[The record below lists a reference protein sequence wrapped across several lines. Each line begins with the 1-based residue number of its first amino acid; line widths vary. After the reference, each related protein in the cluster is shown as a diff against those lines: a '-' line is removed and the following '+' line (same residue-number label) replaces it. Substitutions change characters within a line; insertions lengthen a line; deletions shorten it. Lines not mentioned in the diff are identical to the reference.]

1 MNQTKLLSSNPD
13 RLDLLFES
21 EQFSE
26 VLSPV
31 VQPQAIIDEQ
41 QIDHLLIQ
49 IGCHSNRPASLS
61 KLRTLMSSFLVQ
73 AQRLANRVQRK
84 SGQMVIGWPH
94 DEAYWRTRSEVGYK
108 ISIALREALLESG
121 WITHH
126 KQATINLYHGE
137 SNCNGY
143 LIADFVPE
151 LAHGIAFQSSE
162 LTYPTKSSARETKGK
177 KVTNEALD
185 KRTTALWE
193 LWELWKSKPL
203 TLGDLKMWRATRSF
217 SNKELTRG
225 GRFFGPWTSMN
236 KERERL
242 KCTIGGYPVAEVDVS
257 GMYPTLLCA
266 ITGHVPFKT
275 RFKDPYFIE
284 GIEREEVKTVVTSAI
299 GGGTSNQRTLTDL
312 MRKSG
317 LTQQRLT
324 EIRRIILPKFECL
337 RSLKKGVLDSEALA
351 YHETE
356 ILMRVVERLNRPIFI
371 LHDCLIC
378 KADEALEVGKEVQK
392 EFVQYCIEMD
402 WRPISP
408 AFTIE
413 RDGKD
418 KLQVSGERS
427 PFYKQQD
434 AK

>member
-193 LWELWKSKPL
+193 LWKSKPL

-242 KCTIGGYPVAEVDVS
+242 KCTIGGSAVAEVDVS

-284 GIEREEVKTVVTSAI
+284 GIEREEVKTVLTSAI
-299 GGGTSNQRTLTDL
+299 GGGTANQKTLTDL

-317 LTQQRLT
+317 LTQKRLT
-324 EIRRIILPKFECL
+324 EIRRVILPKFGFL

-378 KADEALEVGKEVQK
+378 KAEEALEVGKEMQK
-392 EFVQYCIEMD
+392 EFVRYCVEND
-402 WRPISP
+402 
-408 AFTIE
+408 
-413 RDGKD
+413 
-418 KLQVSGERS
+418 
-427 PFYKQQD
+427 
-434 AK
+434 

>member
-49 IGCHSNRPASLS
+49 IGFHSNRPASLS

-185 KRTTALWE
+185 KRTIA

-284 GIEREEVKTVVTSAI
+284 GIEREEVKTVLTSAI
-299 GGGTSNQRTLTDL
+299 GGGTANQKTLTDL

-317 LTQQRLT
+317 LTQKRLT
-324 EIRRIILPKFECL
+324 EIRRVILPKFGFL

-356 ILMRVVERLNRPIFI
+356 ILMRVIERLNKPIFI

-378 KADEALEVGKEVQK
+378 KAEEALEVGKEMQK
-392 EFVQYCIEMD
+392 EFVQYCVENN

-418 KLQVSGERS
+418 KQQVSGERS
-427 PFYKQQD
+427 PFYKH
-434 AK
+434 

>member
-1 MNQTKLLSSNPD
+1 
-13 RLDLLFES
+13 
-21 EQFSE
+21 
-26 VLSPV
+26 
-31 VQPQAIIDEQ
+31 
-41 QIDHLLIQ
+41 
-49 IGCHSNRPASLS
+49 
-61 KLRTLMSSFLVQ
+61 MSSFLVQ

-185 KRTTALWE
+185 KRTIA

-284 GIEREEVKTVVTSAI
+284 GIEREEVKTVLTSAI
-299 GGGTSNQRTLTDL
+299 GGGTANQKTLTDL
-312 MRKSG
+312 MRKFG
-317 LTQQRLT
+317 
-324 EIRRIILPKFECL
+324 FL

-413 RDGKD
+413 RDGRD

-427 PFYKQQD
+427 PFYKQED

>member
-13 RLDLLFES
+13 RLDHLFTS
-21 EQFSE
+21 VQFSE

-31 VQPQAIIDEQ
+31 VQPQAIIDEE

-49 IGCHSNRPASLS
+49 IGCHSNRPVSLR
-61 KLRTLMSSFLVQ
+61 KLHTLMSSFLLQ

-84 SGQMVIGWPH
+84 GGQMVIGWPH
-94 DEAYWRTRSEVGYK
+94 DEAYWRTRSNVGYPIVK
-108 ISIALREALLESG
+108 KLRQALLDNG

-126 KQATINLYHGE
+126 KQPTKNLYHGE
-137 SNCNGY
+137 GNCNGY
-143 LIADFVPE
+143 LIAGFVPE
-151 LAHGIAFQSSE
+151 LADGIAFQSSE
-162 LTYPTKSSARETKGK
+162 LTYATKSSAKEAKGK

-185 KRTTALWE
+185 KRTIA
-193 LWELWKSKPL
+193 LWELWKSEPL

-242 KCTIGGYPVAEVDVS
+242 KCTIGGSAVAEVDVS

-284 GIEREEVKTVVTSAI
+284 GIEREEVKTVLTSAI
-299 GGGTSNQRTLTDL
+299 GGGTANQRTLTDL

-317 LTQQRLT
+317 LTQERLT
-324 EIRRIILPKFECL
+324 EIRRVILPKFECL
-337 RSLKKGVLDSEALA
+337 GSLKKCVLDSETLA

>member
-193 LWELWKSKPL
+193 LWKSEPL

-242 KCTIGGYPVAEVDVS
+242 KCTIGGSAVAEVDVS

-284 GIEREEVKTVVTSAI
+284 GIEREEVKTVLTSAI
-299 GGGTSNQRTLTDL
+299 GGGTANQKTLTDL

-317 LTQQRLT
+317 LTQKRLT
-324 EIRRIILPKFECL
+324 EIRRVILPKFGFL

-378 KADEALEVGKEVQK
+378 KAEEALEVGKEMQK
-392 EFVQYCIEMD
+392 EFVRYCVEND
-402 WRPISP
+402 
-408 AFTIE
+408 
-413 RDGKD
+413 
-418 KLQVSGERS
+418 
-427 PFYKQQD
+427 
-434 AK
+434 

>member
-193 LWELWKSKPL
+193 LWKTEPL

-217 SNKELTRG
+217 SDKKLTRG

-284 GIEREEVKTVVTSAI
+284 GIEREEVKTVLTSAI
-299 GGGTSNQRTLTDL
+299 GGGTANQKTLTDL

-317 LTQQRLT
+317 LTQKRLT
-324 EIRRIILPKFECL
+324 EIRRVILPKFGFL

-356 ILMRVVERLNRPIFI
+356 ILMRVIERLNKPIFI

-378 KADEALEVGKEVQK
+378 KAEEALEVGKEMQK
-392 EFVQYCIEMD
+392 EFVQYCVENN

-418 KLQVSGERS
+418 KQQVSGERS
-427 PFYKQQD
+427 PFYKH
-434 AK
+434 

>member
-193 LWELWKSKPL
+193 LWKSKPL

-378 KADEALEVGKEVQK
+378 KAEEALEVGKEIQK
-392 EFVQYCIEMD
+392 EFVQYCVEND
-402 WRPISP
+402 WLPISP

-427 PFYKQQD
+427 PFQ
-434 AK
+434 AL

>member
-185 KRTTALWE
+185 KRTIA

-378 KADEALEVGKEVQK
+378 KAEEALEVGKEMQK
-392 EFVQYCIEMD
+392 EFVQYCVDND

-418 KLQVSGERS
+418 KRQVSGERS
-427 PFYKQQD
+427 PFQTLQD
-434 AK
+434 AE

>member
-31 VQPQAIIDEQ
+31 VQPQAIIDEKR
-41 QIDHLLIQ
+41 IDELLTQ
-49 IGCHSNRPASLS
+49 LGCLSNRTASLR
-61 KLRTLMSSFLVQ
+61 KLHTLMSSFLMQ
-73 AQRLANRVQRK
+73 AQRLAKRVQRK
-84 SGQMVIGWPH
+84 GGQMVIGWPH

-185 KRTTALWE
+185 KRTIA

-299 GGGTSNQRTLTDL
+299 GGGTSNQRKLTDL
-312 MRKSG
+312 MSKSG
-317 LTQQRLT
+317 LTKQRLT
-324 EIRRIILPKFECL
+324 EIRRVILPKFECL

-371 LHDCLIC
+371 LHDCMLRRRKVIC
-378 KADEALEVGKEVQK
+378 PIKGKGLV
-392 EFVQYCIEMD
+392 
-402 WRPISP
+402 
-408 AFTIE
+408 
-413 RDGKD
+413 
-418 KLQVSGERS
+418 
-427 PFYKQQD
+427 
-434 AK
+434 

>member
-13 RLDLLFES
+13 RLDLLMES

-31 VQPQAIIDEQ
+31 VQPEAIIDEKR
-41 QIDHLLIQ
+41 IDELLMQ
-49 IGCHSNRPASLS
+49 LGCLSNRTASLR
-61 KLRTLMSSFLVQ
+61 KLHTLMSSFLMQ

-84 SGQMVIGWPH
+84 GGQMVIGWPH

-108 ISIALREALLESG
+108 IAIQLRKALLGNG
-121 WITHH
+121 WITH
-126 KQATINLYHGE
+126 KRQATINLYQGE

-143 LIADFVPE
+143 LIADFVLE
-151 LAHGIAFQSSE
+151 LADSIAFQSSE
-162 LTYPTKSSARETKGK
+162 LTYPTKSSAKEAKGK

-185 KRTTALWE
+185 KRTIA
-193 LWELWKSKPL
+193 LWELWKSEPL

-284 GIEREEVKTVVTSAI
+284 GIEREEVKTVLTSAI
-299 GGGTSNQRTLTDL
+299 GGGTANQRTLTDL

-317 LTQQRLT
+317 LTQERLT
-324 EIRRIILPKFECL
+324 EIRRAILPKFECL

-378 KADEALEVGKEVQK
+378 KADEAFEVGKEVQK
-392 EFVQYCIEMD
+392 EFVQYCVEND

-413 RDGKD
+413 RDGRD

-427 PFYKQQD
+427 PFYKQED

>member
-162 LTYPTKSSARETKGK
+162 LTYATKSSAKETKGK

-185 KRTTALWE
+185 KRTIALWE
-193 LWELWKSKPL
+193 LWKTEPL
-203 TLGDLKMWRATRSF
+203 TLGDLKMWRASRSF

-317 LTQQRLT
+317 LAQQRLT

-378 KADEALEVGKEVQK
+378 KAEEALEVGKEMQK
-392 EFVQYCIEMD
+392 EFVQYCVENN

-413 RDGKD
+413 QDGKD
-418 KLQVSGERS
+418 KRQVSGERS
-427 PFYKQQD
+427 PFQ
-434 AK
+434 AL

>member
-193 LWELWKSKPL
+193 LWKSKPL

-356 ILMRVVERLNRPIFI
+356 ILMRVIERLNKPIFI

-378 KADEALEVGKEVQK
+378 KAEEALEVGKEMQK
-392 EFVQYCIEMD
+392 EFVQYCVENN

-418 KLQVSGERS
+418 KRQVSGEKS
-427 PFYKQQD
+427 PFFTKEG

>member
-1 MNQTKLLSSNPD
+1 MKNGSQMNQTKLLSSNPD
-13 RLDLLFES
+13 RLDLLMES

-31 VQPQAIIDEQ
+31 VQPQAIIDEE

-61 KLRTLMSSFLVQ
+61 KLRTLISSFLVQ

-84 SGQMVIGWPH
+84 GGQMVIGWPH

-143 LIADFVPE
+143 LIADFVTE

-185 KRTTALWE
+185 KRTIA
-193 LWELWKSKPL
+193 LWELWKSEPL

-242 KCTIGGYPVAEVDVS
+242 KCTIGGSAVAEVDVS

-266 ITGHVPFKT
+266 ITRHVPFKT

-351 YHETE
+351 YHQTE
-356 ILMRVVERLNRPIFI
+356 ILLRVVERLNRPIFI

-378 KADEALEVGKEVQK
+378 KAEEALEVGKEIQK
-392 EFVQYCIEMD
+392 EFVQYCVEND
-402 WRPISP
+402 WLPISP

-418 KLQVSGERS
+418 KLQVSGKRS
-427 PFYKQQD
+427 PFQ
-434 AK
+434 AL

>member
-1 MNQTKLLSSNPD
+1 
-13 RLDLLFES
+13 
-21 EQFSE
+21 
-26 VLSPV
+26 
-31 VQPQAIIDEQ
+31 
-41 QIDHLLIQ
+41 
-49 IGCHSNRPASLS
+49 
-61 KLRTLMSSFLVQ
+61 
-73 AQRLANRVQRK
+73 
-84 SGQMVIGWPH
+84 MVIGWPH

-108 ISIALREALLESG
+108 IAIQLRKALLENG
-121 WITHH
+121 WITH
-126 KQATINLYHGE
+126 KRQATINLYQGE

-143 LIADFVPE
+143 LIADFVLE
-151 LAHGIAFQSSE
+151 LADGIAFQSSE
-162 LTYPTKSSARETKGK
+162 LTYPTKSSAKEAKGK
-177 KVTNEALD
+177 KVTNEALG
-185 KRTTALWE
+185 KRTIA
-193 LWELWKSKPL
+193 LWELWKSEPL

-217 SNKELTRG
+217 SNQELTRG
-225 GRFFGPWTSMN
+225 GRFFGPWTNMN

-284 GIEREEVKTVVTSAI
+284 GIEREEVKTVLTSAI
-299 GGGTSNQRTLTDL
+299 GGGTANQRTLTDL

-317 LTQQRLT
+317 LTQERLT
-324 EIRRIILPKFECL
+324 EIRRVILPKFECL
-337 RSLKKGVLDSEALA
+337 GSLKKGVLDSETLA

-356 ILMRVVERLNRPIFI
+356 ILMRVVERLTRPIFI

>member
-13 RLDLLFES
+13 RLDLLMES

-31 VQPQAIIDEQ
+31 VQPEAIIDEKR
-41 QIDHLLIQ
+41 IDQLLMQ
-49 IGCHSNRPASLS
+49 LGCLSNRTASLR
-61 KLRTLMSSFLVQ
+61 KLHTLMSSFLMQ

-84 SGQMVIGWPH
+84 GGQMVIGWPH

-108 ISIALREALLESG
+108 IAIQLRKALLENG
-121 WITHH
+121 WITH
-126 KQATINLYHGE
+126 KRQATINLYQGE

-143 LIADFVPE
+143 LIADFVLE
-151 LAHGIAFQSSE
+151 LADGIAFQSSE
-162 LTYPTKSSARETKGK
+162 LTYPTKSSAKEAKGK

-185 KRTTALWE
+185 KRTIA
-193 LWELWKSKPL
+193 LWELWKSEPL

-217 SNKELTRG
+217 SNQELTRG
-225 GRFFGPWTSMN
+225 GRFFGPWTNMN

-284 GIEREEVKTVVTSAI
+284 GIEREEVKTVLTSAI
-299 GGGTSNQRTLTDL
+299 GGGTANQRTLTDL

-317 LTQQRLT
+317 LTQERLT
-324 EIRRIILPKFECL
+324 EIRRAILPKFECL

-371 LHDCLIC
+371 LHYCLIC
-378 KADEALEVGKEVQK
+378 KADEALEIGKEVQK

>member
-13 RLDLLFES
+13 RLDLLMES

-31 VQPQAIIDEQ
+31 VQPEAIIDEKR
-41 QIDHLLIQ
+41 IDELLMQ
-49 IGCHSNRPASLS
+49 LGCLSNRTASLR
-61 KLRTLMSSFLVQ
+61 KLHTLMSSFLMQ

-84 SGQMVIGWPH
+84 GGQMVIGWPH

-108 ISIALREALLESG
+108 IAIQLRKALLGNG
-121 WITHH
+121 WITH
-126 KQATINLYHGE
+126 KRQATINLYQGE

-143 LIADFVPE
+143 LIADFVLE
-151 LAHGIAFQSSE
+151 LADSIAFQSSE
-162 LTYPTKSSARETKGK
+162 LTYPTKSSAKEAKGK

-185 KRTTALWE
+185 KRTIA
-193 LWELWKSKPL
+193 LWELWKSEPL

-378 KADEALEVGKEVQK
+378 KAEEALEVGKEMQK
-392 EFVQYCIEMD
+392 EFVQYCVEMD

-418 KLQVSGERS
+418 KRQVSGERS
-427 PFYKQQD
+427 PFQ
-434 AK
+434 AL

>member
-193 LWELWKSKPL
+193 LWKSKPL

-242 KCTIGGYPVAEVDVS
+242 KCTIGGSAVAEVDVS

-284 GIEREEVKTVVTSAI
+284 GIEREEVKTVLTSAI
-299 GGGTSNQRTLTDL
+299 GGGTANQKTLTDL

-317 LTQQRLT
+317 LTQKRLT
-324 EIRRIILPKFECL
+324 EIRRVILPKFGFL

-378 KADEALEVGKEVQK
+378 KAEEALEVGKEMQK
-392 EFVQYCIEMD
+392 EFVQYCVENT

-418 KLQVSGERS
+418 KQQVSGERS
-427 PFYKQQD
+427 PFYKH
-434 AK
+434 

>member
-13 RLDLLFES
+13 RLDLLMES

-31 VQPQAIIDEQ
+31 VQPQAIIDEKR
-41 QIDHLLIQ
+41 IDELLTQ
-49 IGCHSNRPASLS
+49 LGCLSNRTASLR
-61 KLRTLMSSFLVQ
+61 KLHTLMSSFLMQ
-73 AQRLANRVQRK
+73 AQRLAKRVQLK
-84 SGQMVIGWPH
+84 GGQMVIGWPH

-108 ISIALREALLESG
+108 IAIQLRKALLENG
-121 WITHH
+121 WITH
-126 KQATINLYHGE
+126 KRQATINLYQGE

-143 LIADFVPE
+143 LIADFVLE
-151 LAHGIAFQSSE
+151 LADGIAFQSSE
-162 LTYPTKSSARETKGK
+162 LTYPTKSSTKEAKGK

-185 KRTTALWE
+185 KRTIA
-193 LWELWKSKPL
+193 LWELWKSEPL
-203 TLGDLKMWRATRSF
+203 TLGDIKMWRATRSF
-217 SNKELTRG
+217 SNQELTRG
-225 GRFFGPWTSMN
+225 GRFFGPWTNMN

-284 GIEREEVKTVVTSAI
+284 GIEREKVKAVLTSAI
-299 GGGTSNQRTLTDL
+299 GGGTANQRTLTDL

-317 LTQQRLT
+317 LTQERLT
-324 EIRRIILPKFECL
+324 EIRRAILPKFECL

-413 RDGKD
+413 RDGRD

-427 PFYKQQD
+427 PFYKQED

>member
-108 ISIALREALLESG
+108 ISIALRETLLESG

-185 KRTTALWE
+185 KRTIA

-284 GIEREEVKTVVTSAI
+284 GIEREEVKTVLTSAI
-299 GGGTSNQRTLTDL
+299 GGGTANQKTLTDL

-317 LTQQRLT
+317 LTQKRLT
-324 EIRRIILPKFECL
+324 EIRRVILPKFGFL

-356 ILMRVVERLNRPIFI
+356 ILMRVIERLNKPIFI

-378 KADEALEVGKEVQK
+378 KAEEALEVGKEMQK
-392 EFVQYCIEMD
+392 EFVQYCVENN

-418 KLQVSGERS
+418 KQQVSGERS
-427 PFYKQQD
+427 PFYKH
-434 AK
+434 

>member
-193 LWELWKSKPL
+193 LWKSEPL

-242 KCTIGGYPVAEVDVS
+242 KCTIGGSAVAEVDVS

-284 GIEREEVKTVVTSAI
+284 GIEREEVKTVLKSAI
-299 GGGTSNQRTLTDL
+299 GGGTANQKTLTDL

-317 LTQQRLT
+317 LTQKRLT
-324 EIRRIILPKFECL
+324 EIRRVILPKFGFL

-356 ILMRVVERLNRPIFI
+356 ILMRVIERLNKPIFI

-378 KADEALEVGKEVQK
+378 KAEEALEVGKEMQK
-392 EFVQYCIEMD
+392 EFVQYCVENN

-418 KLQVSGERS
+418 KQQVSGERS
-427 PFYKQQD
+427 PFYKH
-434 AK
+434 

>member
-193 LWELWKSKPL
+193 LWKSEPL

-284 GIEREEVKTVVTSAI
+284 GIEREEVKTVLTSAI
-299 GGGTSNQRTLTDL
+299 GGGTANQKTLTDL

-317 LTQQRLT
+317 LTQKRLT
-324 EIRRIILPKFECL
+324 EIRRVILPKFGFL

-356 ILMRVVERLNRPIFI
+356 ILMRVIERLNKPIFI

-378 KADEALEVGKEVQK
+378 KAEEALEVGKEMQK
-392 EFVQYCIEMD
+392 EFVQYCVENN

-418 KLQVSGERS
+418 KQQVSGERS
-427 PFYKQQD
+427 PFYKH
-434 AK
+434 

>member
-193 LWELWKSKPL
+193 LWKSEPL

-242 KCTIGGYPVAEVDVS
+242 KCTIGGSAVAEVDVS

-284 GIEREEVKTVVTSAI
+284 GIEREEVKTVLTSAI
-299 GGGTSNQRTLTDL
+299 GGGTANQKTLTDL

-317 LTQQRLT
+317 LTQKRLT
-324 EIRRIILPKFECL
+324 EIRRVILPKFGFL

-356 ILMRVVERLNRPIFI
+356 ILMRVIERLNKPIFI

-378 KADEALEVGKEVQK
+378 KAEEALEVGKEMQK
-392 EFVQYCIEMD
+392 EFVQYCVENN

-418 KLQVSGERS
+418 KQQVSGERS
-427 PFYKQQD
+427 PFYKH
-434 AK
+434 

>member
-1 MNQTKLLSSNPD
+1 
-13 RLDLLFES
+13 
-21 EQFSE
+21 
-26 VLSPV
+26 
-31 VQPQAIIDEQ
+31 
-41 QIDHLLIQ
+41 
-49 IGCHSNRPASLS
+49 
-61 KLRTLMSSFLVQ
+61 
-73 AQRLANRVQRK
+73 
-84 SGQMVIGWPH
+84 
-94 DEAYWRTRSEVGYK
+94 
-108 ISIALREALLESG
+108 
-121 WITHH
+121 
-126 KQATINLYHGE
+126 
-137 SNCNGY
+137 

-162 LTYPTKSSARETKGK
+162 LTYATKSSAKETKGK

-185 KRTTALWE
+185 KRTTT
-193 LWELWKSKPL
+193 LWELWKSEPL

-242 KCTIGGYPVAEVDVS
+242 KCTIGGSAVAEVDVS

-317 LTQQRLT
+317 LTQERLT
-324 EIRRIILPKFECL
+324 EIRRVILPKFEFL

-378 KADEALEVGKEVQK
+378 KAEEALEVGKEMQK
-392 EFVQYCIEMD
+392 EFVQYCVEMD

-418 KLQVSGERS
+418 KRQVSGERS
-427 PFYKQQD
+427 PFYKR
-434 AK
+434 

>member
-13 RLDLLFES
+13 RLDLLMES

-31 VQPQAIIDEQ
+31 VQPQAIIDEE

-61 KLRTLMSSFLVQ
+61 KLRTLISSFLVQ

-84 SGQMVIGWPH
+84 GGQMVIGWPH

-151 LAHGIAFQSSE
+151 LAHGIAFQFSE
-162 LTYPTKSSARETKGK
+162 LTYATKSSAKETKGK

-193 LWELWKSKPL
+193 LWKSEPL

-242 KCTIGGYPVAEVDVS
+242 KCTIGGSAVAEVDVS

-317 LTQQRLT
+317 LTQERLT
-324 EIRRIILPKFECL
+324 EIRRVILPKFEFV

-356 ILMRVVERLNRPIFI
+356 ILMRVIERLNKPIFI

-378 KADEALEVGKEVQK
+378 KAEEALEVGKEMQK
-392 EFVQYCIEMD
+392 EFVQYCVENN

-418 KLQVSGERS
+418 KRQVSGERS
-427 PFYKQQD
+427 PYPHS
-434 AK
+434 

>member
-185 KRTTALWE
+185 KRTIA

-284 GIEREEVKTVVTSAI
+284 GIEREEVKTVLTSAI
-299 GGGTSNQRTLTDL
+299 GGGTANQKTLTDL

-317 LTQQRLT
+317 LTQKRLT
-324 EIRRIILPKFECL
+324 EIRRVILPKFECL
-337 RSLKKGVLDSEALA
+337 GYLKKGVLDSEALA

-356 ILMRVVERLNRPIFI
+356 ILMRVIERLNKPIFI

-378 KADEALEVGKEVQK
+378 KAEEALEVGKEMQK
-392 EFVQYCIEMD
+392 EFVQYCVENN

-413 RDGKD
+413 RGCKY
-418 KLQVSGERS
+418 KRIVSGE
-427 PFYKQQD
+427 
-434 AK
+434 

>member
-13 RLDLLFES
+13 RLDLLMES

-31 VQPQAIIDEQ
+31 VQPEAIIDEKR
-41 QIDHLLIQ
+41 IDQLLMQ
-49 IGCHSNRPASLS
+49 LGCLSNRTASLR
-61 KLRTLMSSFLVQ
+61 KLHTLMSSFLMQ
-73 AQRLANRVQRK
+73 AQRLASRVQRK
-84 SGQMVIGWPH
+84 GGQMVIGWPH

-108 ISIALREALLESG
+108 IAIQLRKALLENG
-121 WITHH
+121 WITH
-126 KQATINLYHGE
+126 KRQATINLYQGE

-143 LIADFVPE
+143 LIADFVLE
-151 LAHGIAFQSSE
+151 LADGIAFQSSE
-162 LTYPTKSSARETKGK
+162 LTYPTKSSAKEAKGK
-177 KVTNEALD
+177 KVTNEALG
-185 KRTTALWE
+185 KRTIA
-193 LWELWKSKPL
+193 LWELWKSEPL

-217 SNKELTRG
+217 SNQELTRG
-225 GRFFGPWTSMN
+225 GRFFGPWTNMN

-284 GIEREEVKTVVTSAI
+284 GIEREEVKTVLTSAI
-299 GGGTSNQRTLTDL
+299 GGGTANQRTLTDL
-312 MRKSG
+312 MGKSG
-317 LTQQRLT
+317 LTQERLT
-324 EIRRIILPKFECL
+324 EIRRVILPKFECL
-337 RSLKKGVLDSEALA
+337 GSLKKGVLDSETLA

-356 ILMRVVERLNRPIFI
+356 ILMRVIERLNRPIFI

-378 KADEALEVGKEVQK
+378 KAEEALEVGKEVQK

>member
-13 RLDLLFES
+13 RLDLLMES

-31 VQPQAIIDEQ
+31 VQPQAIIDEKR
-41 QIDHLLIQ
+41 IDELLTQ
-49 IGCHSNRPASLS
+49 LGCLSNRTASLR
-61 KLRTLMSSFLVQ
+61 KLHTLMSSFLMQ
-73 AQRLANRVQRK
+73 AQRLAKRVQLK
-84 SGQMVIGWPH
+84 GGQMVIGWPH

-108 ISIALREALLESG
+108 IAIQLRKALLENG
-121 WITHH
+121 WITH
-126 KQATINLYHGE
+126 KRQATINLYQGE

-143 LIADFVPE
+143 LIADFVLE
-151 LAHGIAFQSSE
+151 LADGIAFQSSE
-162 LTYPTKSSARETKGK
+162 LTYPTKSSTKEAKGK

-185 KRTTALWE
+185 KRTIA
-193 LWELWKSKPL
+193 LWELWKSEPL
-203 TLGDLKMWRATRSF
+203 TLGDIKMWRATRSF
-217 SNKELTRG
+217 SNQELTRG
-225 GRFFGPWTSMN
+225 GRFFGPWTNMN

-284 GIEREEVKTVVTSAI
+284 GIEREKVKAVLTSAI
-299 GGGTSNQRTLTDL
+299 GGGTANQRTLTDL

-317 LTQQRLT
+317 LTQERLK
-324 EIRRIILPKFECL
+324 EIRRAILPKFGCL

-413 RDGKD
+413 RDGRD

-427 PFYKQQD
+427 PFYKQED